1 LEAAIPCIYVTSLI
15 NQAQRVGISQEQIE
29 NAIQNLRVAGW
40 LEVRGDYLLVTV
52 EGIDQRQL
60 LPQFN
65 TVRLDEAFIR
75 GEAIHLQYEDSEGAA
90 IAILAPGCP
99 AIVQRG
105 ER

>member
-40 LEVRGDYLLVTV
+40 LDFRGDYLLVTV
-52 EGIDQRQL
+52 EGIDERRR
-60 LPQFN
+60 LPQLN
-65 TVRLDEAFIR
+65 TVRLNEAFVR
-75 GEAIHLQYEDSEGAA
+75 DGAIHLQYEDCEGAA

-105 ER
+105 EL